1 MRLLDGRRGAGRATG
16 LGVAAFFGAAFFD
29 AGFRAA
35 GFFVLAALRVAGR
48 FVFFAFLFAMPWFPC
63 AFDAA
68 PRYTCGMMKVEMNR
82 FAWFALA
89 VGMVPFGASAQT
101 WPDKPVHLVVPLTAG
116 SATDVMARTLAA
128 QLSEQLGQAF
138 IVDNKPGAGGTIGM
152 GAVARAK
159 PDGYT
164 ILVQSS
170 SYTITPITYPNTP
183 YDVQRD
189 LVGVTPLALLP
200 QALVI
205 APSKGITSVKELVA
219 AAKAKPGVFNY
230 ASAGVGTANQLNAER
245 FRVGA
250 GIDAV
255 HVPFKGTP
263 EALTE
268 VMSGRVDYYFCPVNV
283 CLPMINEKRVLALG
297 MGSSRRAAA
306 LPDLPTTVE
315 LGVPESDYNFWVG
328 MFAPAET
335 PREIVDKL
343 YAETVKA
350 FASAKVRESFAQLGA
365 EPDLMQPKAFD
376 ARIKKEI
383 AINAGLV
390 KASGIP
396 IAP

>member
-1 MRLLDGRRGAGRATG
+1 
-16 LGVAAFFGAAFFD
+16 
-29 AGFRAA
+29 
-35 GFFVLAALRVAGR
+35 
-48 FVFFAFLFAMPWFPC
+48 MP
-63 AFDAA
+63 FDAA
-68 PRYTCGMMKVEMNR
+68 PRYTCAMMKVEMNR

-89 VGMVPFGASAQT
+89 ASMLLLSCGAKAET
-101 WPDKPVHLVVPLTAG
+101 WPDKPVHIVVPLTAG
-116 SATDVMARTLAA
+116 SATDVMARTVAA
-128 QLSEQLGQAF
+128 QLSEQLGQPF

-189 LVGVTPLALLP
+189 LAGVTPLALLP

-205 APSKGITSVKELVA
+205 APSKGINSVKELVA
-219 AAKAKPGVFNY
+219 AAKAKPGVLNY
-230 ASAGVGTANQLNAER
+230 ASAGVGTANQFNAER

-268 VMSGRVDYYFCPVNV
+268 VMAGRVDYYFCPVNV

-315 LGVPESDYNFWVG
+315 LGVPDSDYDFWVG
-328 MFAPAET
+328 MFVPAET
-335 PREIVDKL
+335 PREIVDRL
-343 YAETVKA
+343 YVETRKA
-350 FASAKVRESFAQLGA
+350 FANPKVMESFAQLGA
-365 EPDLMQPKAFD
+365 EADLMEPKAFD

-383 AINAGLV
+383 AINAALV

-396 IAP
+396 ISSP

>member
-1 MRLLDGRRGAGRATG
+1 MKQMKRLG
-16 LGVAAFFGAAFFD
+16 L
-29 AGFRAA
+29 
-35 GFFVLAALRVAGR
+35 
-48 FVFFAFLFAMPWFPC
+48 
-63 AFDAA
+63 
-68 PRYTCGMMKVEMNR
+68 
-82 FAWFALA
+82 ALA
-89 VGMVPFGASAQT
+89 LGLMANGASAQT
-101 WPDKPVHLVVPLTAG
+101 WPDKPVHIVVPLTAG
-116 SATDVMARTLAA
+116 SATDVMARTVAA
-128 QLSEQLGQAF
+128 QLSDQLGQPF

-183 YDVQRD
+183 YNVLQD
-189 LVGVTPLALLP
+189 LAGVTPLALLP

-205 APSKGITSVKELVA
+205 APSKGIDSVKQLVA

-250 GIDAV
+250 DIDAV

-268 VMSGRVDYYFCPVNV
+268 VMAGRVDYYFCPVNV
-283 CLPMINEKRVLALG
+283 CLPMIHDKRVLALG

-315 LGVPESDYNFWVG
+315 LGVPDSDYDFWVG
-328 MFAPAET
+328 LFVPAET
-335 PREIVDKL
+335 PRAIVDKL
-343 YAETVKA
+343 YAETAKA
-350 FASAKVRESFAQLGA
+350 FASQKVKESFAQLGA
-365 EPDLMQPKAFD
+365 EPDLLEPRAFD
-376 ARIKKEI
+376 ARIRKEI
-383 AINAGLV
+383 ATNAALV
-390 KASGIP
+390 KAAGIP
-396 IAP
+396 ISSQ

>member
-1 MRLLDGRRGAGRATG
+1 MNKVGGTIGFLLGLLSCGAQA
-16 LGVAAFFGAAFFD
+16 
-29 AGFRAA
+29 
-35 GFFVLAALRVAGR
+35 
-48 FVFFAFLFAMPWFPC
+48 
-63 AFDAA
+63 
-68 PRYTCGMMKVEMNR
+68 E
-82 FAWFALA
+82 
-89 VGMVPFGASAQT
+89 T
-101 WPDKPVHLVVPLTAG
+101 WPDKPVHIVVPLTAG
-116 SATDVMARTLAA
+116 SATDVMARTVAA
-128 QLSEQLGQAF
+128 QLSEQLGQPF

-205 APSKGITSVKELVA
+205 APSKGINSVKELVA
-219 AAKAKPGVFNY
+219 AAKAKPGVLNY
-230 ASAGVGTANQLNAER
+230 ASAGVGTANQFNAER

-268 VMSGRVDYYFCPVNV
+268 VMAGRVDYYFCPVNV
-283 CLPMINEKRVLALG
+283 CLPMIGEKRVLALG

-315 LGVPESDYNFWVG
+315 LGVPESDYDFWVG

-343 YAETVKA
+343 YDETQKA
-350 FASAKVRESFAQLGA
+350 FANPKVVESFKQLGA
-365 EPDLMQPKAFD
+365 EPDLMAPRAFD

-383 AINAGLV
+383 ATNAALV

-396 IAP
+396 ISSP

>member
-1 MRLLDGRRGAGRATG
+1 
-16 LGVAAFFGAAFFD
+16 
-29 AGFRAA
+29 
-35 GFFVLAALRVAGR
+35 
-48 FVFFAFLFAMPWFPC
+48 MPWFPC
-63 AFDAA
+63 AFDAV

-89 VGMVPFGASAQT
+89 VGLVPFGASAET
-101 WPDKPVHLVVPLTAG
+101 WPDRPVHIVVPLTAG
-116 SATDVMARTLAA
+116 SATDVMARTVAA
-128 QLSEQLGQAF
+128 QLSEQLGQPF

-205 APSKGITSVKELVA
+205 APSKGINSVKELVA
-219 AAKAKPGVFNY
+219 AAKARPGVFNY

-250 GIDAV
+250 AIDAV

-268 VMSGRVDYYFCPVNV
+268 VMAGRVDYYFCPVNV

-297 MGSSRRAAA
+297 IGSSRRAAA

-315 LGVPESDYNFWVG
+315 LGVPDSDYNFWVG
-328 MFAPAET
+328 LFAPAET

-343 YAETVKA
+343 YAETAKA
-350 FASAKVRESFAQLGA
+350 FASAKVKESFVQLGA
-365 EPDLMQPKAFD
+365 EPDLMEPKAFD

-383 AINAGLV
+383 SINAGLV
-390 KASGIP
+390 KAAGIP
-396 IAP
+396 IAQ

>member
-1 MRLLDGRRGAGRATG
+1 MNK
-16 LGVAAFFGAAFFD
+16 LGWSA
-29 AGFRAA
+29 
-35 GFFVLAALRVAGR
+35 LAAMLLSAS
-48 FVFFAFLFAMPWFPC
+48 
-63 AFDAA
+63 
-68 PRYTCGMMKVEMNR
+68 
-82 FAWFALA
+82 
-89 VGMVPFGASAQT
+89 ASAQS
-101 WPDKPVHLVVPLTAG
+101 WPDKPVHVVVPLTAG
-116 SATDVMARTLAA
+116 SATDVMARTVAA
-128 QLSEQLGQAF
+128 QLSDQLGQPF
-138 IVDNKPGAGGTIGM
+138 IVDNRPGAGGTIGM

-205 APSKGITSVKELVA
+205 APSKGINSVNELVA
-219 AAKAKPGVFNY
+219 AAKAKPGVLNY
-230 ASAGVGTANQLNAER
+230 GSAGVGTANQLNAER

-263 EALTE
+263 EAVTE
-268 VMSGRVDYYFCPVNV
+268 VLAGRIDYYFCPVNV

-297 MGSSRRAAA
+297 MGSSRRATA

-315 LGVPESDYNFWVG
+315 LGVPDSDYDFWVG
-328 MFAPAET
+328 MFVPAET
-335 PREIVDKL
+335 PREIVDSL
-343 YAETVKA
+343 YAATAKA
-350 FASAKVRESFAQLGA
+350 FASAKVKESFAQLGA
-365 EPDLMQPKAFD
+365 EPELMEPRAFD

-383 AINAGLV
+383 ATNAALV

-396 IAP
+396 ISSP